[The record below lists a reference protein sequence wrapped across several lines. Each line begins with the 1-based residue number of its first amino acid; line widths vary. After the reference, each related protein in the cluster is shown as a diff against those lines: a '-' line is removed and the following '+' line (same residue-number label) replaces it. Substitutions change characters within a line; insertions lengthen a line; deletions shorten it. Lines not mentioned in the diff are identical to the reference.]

1 MSDTTFYRML
11 VAVETDATRYYGPD
25 ATRPGVLGE
34 RDSEQLL
41 SHLAAD
47 LKALLPEVASCSL
60 ITAGVLLD
68 QTQVLRPGYPVFEA
82 LEDVCLDLGEEGF
95 RPGLVSI
102 GAREGLLPV
111 KALQPDPDI
120 PPGLLQ
126 LLPVVLHGPAGQVEA
141 LGQAME
147 YRFLEEGQLSPHS
160 ANWLQSA
167 FDVTVQHARMMT
179 LTDLRAMLRLQ
190 LDHFGFLA
198 LWDLLDAA
206 LAEREETLVVESA
219 HGIPF
224 EWRDG
229 AVHAPFQSFDYW
241 ANRGAGASRPA
252 GRRALA
258 ESYAE
263 WTREVRQYLTTL
275 NAHAVPV
282 RFFHPESGELL
293 RGTWFSEAGPP
304 ASDKSV
310 CVTEHSFGELG
321 TLAVSV
327 VEDGAVRHYY
337 PLKPAGLNDIHAH
350 IQQVIPHGHTVAFPG
365 DLVYDEDSRKLVA
378 DCNEEPTRC

>member
-1 MSDTTFYRML
+1 MGGTTFYRIL
-11 VAVETDATRYYGPD
+11 VAVETDATRYYGPE
-25 ATRPGVLGE
+25 AIRPSVLGE
-34 RDSEQLL
+34 REAEQLL

-47 LKALLPEVASCSL
+47 LSALLPGIASCSL
-60 ITAGVLLD
+60 ITVGALYD
-68 QTQVLRPGYPVFEA
+68 QTQLLQPGYPVFRA
-82 LEDVCLDLGEEGF
+82 LEDVCLDFGEEGF

-102 GAREGLLPV
+102 GARDGMLPV

-126 LLPVVLHGPAGQVEA
+126 LLPVLIHGPSAQVET

-147 YRFLEEGQLSPHS
+147 YRFLEEGQLSAHS

-167 FDVTVQHARMMT
+167 FDVKLQHARLMT

-206 LAEREETLVVESA
+206 LSEREDALTVGSA
-219 HGIPF
+219 QGIQL

-229 AVHAPFQSFDYW
+229 AVHAPFQTFDHW
-241 ANRGAGASRPA
+241 ARQGAGASLPA
-252 GRRALA
+252 ERRALA
-258 ESYAE
+258 EGYAE
-263 WTREVRQYLTTL
+263 WTREARQYLTTL

-282 RFFHPESGELL
+282 RFHHPETGESLT
-293 RGTWFSEAGPP
+293 GTYFSETGLP
-304 ASDKSV
+304 ATDDCV

-327 VEDGAVRHYY
+327 VEGKTVRHYY
-337 PLKPAGLNDIHAH
+337 PLTPSGLNDIHAH
-350 IQQVIPHGHTVAFPG
+350 IQRVIPHGHTVAFPG
-365 DLVYDEDSRKLVA
+365 DLIYDEETRRLAADSRSETA
-378 DCNEEPTRC
+378 EH

>member
-1 MSDTTFYRML
+1 MGETAFYRIL

-25 ATRPGVLGE
+25 AMRPSVLGE
-34 RDSEQLL
+34 RDAEQLL

-47 LKALLPEVASCSL
+47 LNAMLPDIASCSL
-60 ITAGVLLD
+60 ITAGALFD
-68 QTQVLRPGYPVFEA
+68 QTQLLQPGYPVFQA
-82 LEDVCLDLGEEGF
+82 LEDVCLDLKDEGF

-102 GAREGLLPV
+102 GARDGMMPV
-111 KALQPDPDI
+111 RALQPDPDV

-126 LLPVVLHGPAGQVEA
+126 LLPVLVHGPAAQIEA

-147 YRFLEEGQLSPHS
+147 YRFLEEGQLSAHS

-167 FDVTVQHARMMT
+167 FDVAVQHARMMT

-198 LWDLLDAA
+198 LWELLDAA
-206 LAEREETLVVESA
+206 LSRQEEVLKVSSSL
-219 HGIPF
+219 GIPL

-241 ANRGAGASRPA
+241 ATQGAGAFLPA
-252 GRRALA
+252 ERRALA
-258 ESYAE
+258 EGYAE
-263 WTREVRQYLTTL
+263 WTREARQYLTTL
-275 NAHAVPV
+275 NAHAVAL
-282 RFFHPESGELL
+282 RFHHPETGEPLT
-293 RGTWFSEAGPP
+293 GSYFSESGSP
-304 ASDKSV
+304 ATDDCV

-327 VEDGAVRHYY
+327 VEGDTVRHYY
-337 PLKPAGLNDIHAH
+337 PLTPAGLNDIHAH
-350 IQQVIPHGHTVAFPG
+350 IQRVIPRGHTVAFPG
-365 DLVYDEDSRKLVA
+365 ELIYDEGTRRLAADSRGA
-378 DCNEEPTRC
+378 TTHH